1 MVEGKPSDIYMQCY
15 TVGKLVINVIF
26 NIKDSKHFLAHG
38 APFKNGALIYE
49 SHFFVCCC
57 SSSKSISSYQLQ
69 GVPRNMLHLVFG
81 ILKALKMHACA
92 NVRRVLKSLTIPKL
106 S

>member
-49 SHFFVCCC
+49 SHFLCVVV
-57 SSSKSISSYQLQ
+57 L
-69 GVPRNMLHLVFG
+69 LL
-81 ILKALKMHACA
+81 
-92 NVRRVLKSLTIPKL
+92 RVSAATGCPTKHVTLSFWHLKSP
-106 S
+106 